1 MNKYIIAIVSLL
13 ALAAPQAHA
22 LNVFACEPEWGS
34 LLHELAGDAIQVDV
48 GTSALQDVHVI
59 EAKPSLIA
67 KVRKADLI
75 VCTGAELEVGWL
87 PQLIRQSGNSKV
99 ASGPGYFLASDQITT
114 LEKPAKLDRSEG
126 DIHPGGNP
134 HFQMDPYRILA
145 IAKALDARLIT
156 LDPANAATYQSRLAD
171 FSTRW
176 QAAIKGWEAKAA
188 PLKGRKVVV
197 HHWSWIY
204 LLTWLNMEQIGAL
217 EPKPGVPPTSSH
229 LAGLVDLTKASN
241 ALAILRAAYQ
251 DPKPG
256 DWLSERTGV
265 PAVTLP
271 FTVGGDD
278 KSKDLFGLFDSTID
292 KLLAVQK

>member
-1 MNKYIIAIVSLL
+1 MNKYTFTLL
-13 ALAAPQAHA
+13 LLCALAAPRAHA
-22 LNVFACEPEWGS
+22 LAVFACEPEWGS
-34 LLHELAGDAIQVDV
+34 LLRELAGDAIQVDV

-67 KVRKADLI
+67 KVRRADLI

-145 IAKALDARLIT
+145 IAKALEGRLAE
-156 LDPANAATYQSRLAD
+156 LDPAKAATYKQRLDD
-171 FSTRW
+171 FTTRW
-176 QAAIKGWEAKAA
+176 QTAIKGWEAKAA

-229 LAGLVDLTKASN
+229 LASLVDLTKAAN

-271 FTVGGDD
+271 FTVGGDER
-278 KSKDLFGLFDSTID
+278 SKDLFGLFDSTID
-292 KLLAVQK
+292 KLLAVAK